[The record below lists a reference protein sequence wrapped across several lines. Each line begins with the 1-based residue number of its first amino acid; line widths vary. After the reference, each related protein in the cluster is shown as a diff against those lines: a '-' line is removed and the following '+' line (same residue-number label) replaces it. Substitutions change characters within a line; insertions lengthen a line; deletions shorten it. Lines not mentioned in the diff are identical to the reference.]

1 MANVREVVKDL
12 YWIGVNDHRTDIF
25 ERIHPI
31 PEGVSYN
38 SYVLLDEKTV
48 LFDTVDFEFAPYFL
62 DNLDHVLNGRP
73 LDYIIINHWEPDHAS
88 TFQEVILRHPEATVI
103 STEKGFYF
111 MTQFNYHCEKRITVG
126 TGDTFSS
133 GKHNFAFVQM
143 PMVHWP
149 EPMATLDTT
158 NGVLFSADAFGSF
171 KALDGHLFDD
181 EVDWDRD
188 WLEPGRRYLTNIV
201 GKYGAYVQAVLK
213 VAATLPIKILCPL
226 HGVIWRKNLGY
237 ILDKYDKWSSYTP
250 EDNGVMI
257 VYGSMYGNTEQVA
270 LKLASEIVQRGVTDV
285 TVLDV
290 SNTHMSY
297 LISEAFRVG
306 HIILACPTYNLG
318 VYPPMKN
325 FLNDMVALN
334 MQNRTVGIIENGTW
348 APTSGAEMK
357 KILDQMFNIFY
368 LDAEV
373 SFMSSPDDTTDKEV
387 AALADAVVA
396 SIEKQAE

>member
-73 LDYIIINHWEPDHAS
+73 LDYIIINHWEPDLAS

-126 TGDTFSS
+126 TRDTFSS

-213 VAATLPIKILCPL
+213 VAATLPIKVLCPL

-285 TVLDV
+285 TVWDV

>member
-1 MANVREVVKDL
+1 M
-12 YWIGVNDHRTDIF
+12 
-25 ERIHPI
+25 
-31 PEGVSYN
+31 
-38 SYVLLDEKTV
+38 
-48 LFDTVDFEFAPYFL
+48 
-62 DNLDHVLNGRP
+62 
-73 LDYIIINHWEPDHAS
+73 
-88 TFQEVILRHPEATVI
+88 
-103 STEKGFYF
+103 
-111 MTQFNYHCEKRITVG
+111 
-126 TGDTFSS
+126 
-133 GKHNFAFVQM
+133 
-143 PMVHWP
+143 
-149 EPMATLDTT
+149 
-158 NGVLFSADAFGSF
+158 
-171 KALDGHLFDD
+171 
-181 EVDWDRD
+181 
-188 WLEPGRRYLTNIV
+188 
-201 GKYGAYVQAVLK
+201 
-213 VAATLPIKILCPL
+213 
-226 HGVIWRKNLGY
+226 IWRKNLGY

-285 TVLDV
+285 TVWDV

>member
-1 MANVREVVKDL
+1 MKYCWPNWGGAACRSL
-12 YWIGVNDHRTDIF
+12 
-25 ERIHPI
+25 PI

-158 NGVLFSADAFGSF
+158 NGVPGAMPLSRSPFAGSYSLPQPLQTWIPDFVRGSCGTLRFFFSKSCAG
-171 KALDGHLFDD
+171 
-181 EVDWDRD
+181 
-188 WLEPGRRYLTNIV
+188 
-201 GKYGAYVQAVLK
+201 
-213 VAATLPIKILCPL
+213 
-226 HGVIWRKNLGY
+226 
-237 ILDKYDKWSSYTP
+237 
-250 EDNGVMI
+250 
-257 VYGSMYGNTEQVA
+257 
-270 LKLASEIVQRGVTDV
+270 
-285 TVLDV
+285 
-290 SNTHMSY
+290 
-297 LISEAFRVG
+297 
-306 HIILACPTYNLG
+306 
-318 VYPPMKN
+318 
-325 FLNDMVALN
+325 
-334 MQNRTVGIIENGTW
+334 
-348 APTSGAEMK
+348 
-357 KILDQMFNIFY
+357 
-368 LDAEV
+368 
-373 SFMSSPDDTTDKEV
+373 
-387 AALADAVVA
+387 
-396 SIEKQAE
+396 